1 MSKVIHAHIG
11 KSRDAREE
19 RFGIPVYTEAEIMKK
34 LRDGEWEAQ
43 TDVIKGKRVE
53 MRKGSKRFQV
63 YVADAK
69 AKDAVS
75 IKNEAKLA
83 LKKAISELLVLSR
96 GLSDADD
103 KSQCNQARRL
113 VEQALGKVENEILEK

>member
-1 MSKVIHAHIG
+1 MSKVIHVHIG

-53 MRKGSKRFQV
+53 MRKGSKRFQI

-69 AKDAVS
+69 AKDGISPSVKAS
-75 IKNEAKLA
+75 IRKALSEANSEYADSSHTQEEGRKL
-83 LKKAISELLVLSR
+83 LKVIELL
-96 GLSDADD
+96 
-103 KSQCNQARRL
+103 SQCERML
-113 VEQALGKVENEILEK
+113 